1 MRNQVNVE
9 LARRTP
15 EMIKQ
20 SINGECD
27 INCKYHVKIAHAAQS
42 YCFKNK
48 RKLLEFVLEAGY
60 FINVEVREDA

>member
-1 MRNQVNVE
+1 
-9 LARRTP
+9 
-15 EMIKQ
+15 MIKQ